1 MCLRDL
7 CQNHNAIKHCVCGR
21 QAIRNDIW
29 KTHQLE
35 KYSGDSVSA
44 TELALN
50 TSQSQLFSST
60 TKGVLTFQ
68 HIQVKMYFELSPSKI
83 SIYILCLIL
92 WELHFQNEAEMSR
105 EKKKKGRKCRNK

>member
-60 TKGVLTFQ
+60 TKGVLTFSAHSGQ
-68 HIQVKMYFELSPSKI
+68 NVFRIV
-83 SIYILCLIL
+83 SI
-92 WELHFQNEAEMSR
+92 
-105 EKKKKGRKCRNK
+105 